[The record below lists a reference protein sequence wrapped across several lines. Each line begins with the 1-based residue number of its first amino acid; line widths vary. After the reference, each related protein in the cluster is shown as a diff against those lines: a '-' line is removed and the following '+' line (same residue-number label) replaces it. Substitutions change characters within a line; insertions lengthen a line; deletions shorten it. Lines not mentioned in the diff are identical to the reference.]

1 MGCLQNKLQKI
12 REELKMFK
20 SGFVTIIGRPN
31 VGKSTL
37 MNSMI
42 GEKISIMSDKP
53 QTTRNKIRTVY
64 TDDEC
69 QIVFM
74 DTPGIHKAK
83 NQLGEFM
90 NTEVDAALEEMDVL
104 IMITDEFN
112 KVGPGDEYIIEKIK
126 DIRAKK
132 ILIINKIDKFELE
145 DTLKITKKF
154 DEYNVFDDI
163 MPISA
168 LKNIGVDALIK
179 VIKKYMKQGPMY
191 FPEDYITDRP
201 ERFVVSEIIREKAL
215 MYLQDEVPH
224 GIAIEIEEM
233 KERKGK
239 NLVDIRATIIC
250 EKKSHK
256 SIVIGQNGRKIKG
269 IGKSAREDIEKLLGS
284 QVNLQL
290 WVKISQ
296 DWRDNN
302 YLLHSLGYD
311 KK

>member
-1 MGCLQNKLQKI
+1 MY
-12 REELKMFK
+12 K

-37 MNSMI
+37 MNNMI

-64 TDDEC
+64 TDNEA
-69 QIVFM
+69 QIIFL

-90 NTEVDAALEEMDVL
+90 NVEVDTALEGMDVV

-112 KVGPGDEYIIEKIK
+112 KIGPGDEYIIEKIK
-126 DIRAKK
+126 NVSAKK
-132 ILIINKIDKFELE
+132 ILILNKIDKFDKEATYKMAE
-145 DTLKITKKF
+145 EFQKYD
-154 DEYNVFDDI
+154 VFDDI

-168 LKNIGVDALIK
+168 LNNIGVQSLISL
-179 VIKKYMKQGPMY
+179 IKKYLKEGPKY
-191 FPEDYITDRP
+191 FEDDYITDRP
-201 ERFVVSEIIREKAL
+201 EKFVVAEIIREKAL

-224 GIAIEIEEM
+224 GIAVEVDEM
-233 KERKGK
+233 KERKDK
-239 NLVDIRATIIC
+239 ELIDIRANIIC

-256 SIVIGQNGRKIKG
+256 SIIIGKNGRKLKG
-269 IGKSAREDIEKLLGS
+269 IGKAAREDIESLLGLK
-284 QVNLQL
+284 VNLQL

-302 YLLHSLGYD
+302 YLLNSLGYNKHD
-311 KK
+311 

>member
-1 MGCLQNKLQKI
+1 
-12 REELKMFK
+12 MFK

-64 TDDEC
+64 TDEEA
-69 QIVFM
+69 QIIFM
-74 DTPGIHKAK
+74 DTPGIHKPK

-90 NTEVDAALEEMDVL
+90 NTEVDSALEEMDVL

-112 KVGPGDEYIIEKIK
+112 KIGPGDEFIIEKIK
-126 DIRAKK
+126 EVKSKK
-132 ILIINKIDKFELE
+132 VLIINKIDKFDQEAALRIAAE
-145 DTLKITKKF
+145 FEKYK
-154 DEYNVFDDI
+154 VFDDI
-163 MPISA
+163 VPISA
-168 LKNIGVDALIK
+168 LKNFGVDRSTKLIK
-179 VIKKYMKQGPMY
+179 TYLKPGPMY

-201 ERFVVSEIIREKAL
+201 ERFIVAEIIREKAL
-215 MYLQDEVPH
+215 MYLQEEVPH
-224 GIAIEIEEM
+224 GIAVEIEEM
-233 KERKGK
+233 KERKGRD
-239 NLVDIRATIIC
+239 LVDIRASIMV

-256 SIVIGQNGRKIKG
+256 SIVIGKDGRKIKG
-269 IGKSAREDIEKLLGS
+269 IGKSAREDMERLLGS

-290 WVKISQ
+290 FVKIQ
-296 DWRDNN
+296 ENWRDNN
-302 YLLHSLGYD
+302 YLLRSLGYD

>member
-1 MGCLQNKLQKI
+1 
-12 REELKMFK
+12 MFK

-64 TDDEC
+64 TDDEA
-69 QIVFM
+69 QIIFL
-74 DTPGIHKAK
+74 DTPGIHKPK

-90 NTEVDAALEEMDVL
+90 NMEVDTALDGMDVL

-112 KVGPGDEYIIEKIK
+112 KIGPGDEFILEKIRELK
-126 DIRAKK
+126 VKK
-132 ILIINKIDKFELE
+132 ILIINKIDKFDKKSVMKMAMKFEE
-145 DTLKITKKF
+145 FKI
-154 DEYNVFDDI
+154 FDDI

-168 LKNIGVDALIK
+168 LNNIGVDGLVR
-179 VIKKYMKQGPMY
+179 VIKKYLKQGPMY
-191 FPEDYITDRP
+191 FPADYITDRP

-233 KERKGK
+233 KERRGK
-239 NLVDIRATIIC
+239 DLVDIRASIIC

-302 YLLHSLGYD
+302 YLLHTLGYD

>member
-1 MGCLQNKLQKI
+1 
-12 REELKMFK
+12 MFK

-64 TDDEC
+64 TDDEA
-69 QIVFM
+69 QIIFM
-74 DTPGIHKAK
+74 DTPGIHKPK

-90 NTEVDAALEEMDVL
+90 NTEVESALEEMDVL

-112 KVGPGDEYIIEKIK
+112 KIGPGDEFIIEKIK
-126 DIRAKK
+126 NIKTKK
-132 ILIINKIDKFELE
+132 ILIINKIDR
-145 DTLKITKKF
+145 F
-154 DEYNVFDDI
+154 DQEAAMRIAAEFDKYKVFDDI

-168 LKNIGVDALIK
+168 LNNLGVDALVKLI
-179 VIKKYMKQGPMY
+179 VKYLKPGPMY
-191 FPEDYITDRP
+191 FPADYITDRP
-201 ERFVVSEIIREKAL
+201 ERFVAAEIIREKAL
-215 MYLQDEVPH
+215 MYLQEEVPH
-224 GIAIEIEEM
+224 GIAVEIEEM
-233 KERKGK
+233 KERK
-239 NLVDIRATIIC
+239 NRDLVDIRANILC

-256 SIVIGQNGRKIKG
+256 SIIIGKEGRKIKG
-269 IGKSAREDIEKLLGS
+269 IGKSAREDIERLLGS

-290 WVKISQ
+290 FVKISEN
-296 DWRDNN
+296 WRDNN
-302 YLLHSLGYD
+302 YLLRSLGYD

>member
-1 MGCLQNKLQKI
+1 
-12 REELKMFK
+12 MFK

-64 TDDEC
+64 TDEEA
-69 QIVFM
+69 QIIFL

-90 NTEVDAALEEMDVL
+90 NMEVDEALEEMDVL

-112 KVGPGDEYIIEKIK
+112 KVGPGDEYILEKI
-126 DIRAKK
+126 RGLNVKK
-132 ILIINKIDKFELE
+132 ILIINKIDKF
-145 DTLKITKKF
+145 DKDSMLKMVHKF
-154 DEYNVFDDI
+154 EEYKIFDDI
-163 MPISA
+163 LPISA
-168 LKNIGVDALIK
+168 QNNIGVDGLTK
-179 VIKKYMKQGPMY
+179 LIKKYLKQGPMY
-191 FPEDYITDRP
+191 FPDDYITDRP
-201 ERFVVSEIIREKAL
+201 ERFVVSEIIREKTL

-239 NLVDIRATIIC
+239 NLVDIRANIIC

>member
-1 MGCLQNKLQKI
+1 
-12 REELKMFK
+12 MFK

-37 MNSMI
+37 MNGMI

-64 TDDEC
+64 TDEEC
-69 QIVFM
+69 QIIFL

-90 NTEVDAALEEMDVL
+90 NTEVDTALDEVDVL

-112 KVGPGDEYIIEKIK
+112 KIGPGDEYIVEKIRGLK
-126 DIRAKK
+126 AKK
-132 ILIINKIDKFELE
+132 ILILNKIDKFPIE
-145 DTLKITKKF
+145 DVLKMTQKF
-154 DEYNVFDDI
+154 DEYKVFDDI

-168 LKNIGVDALIK
+168 LKGVGVDGLVR
-179 VIKKYMKQGPMY
+179 VIKKYMKPGPMY
-191 FPEDYITDRP
+191 FPADFITDRP

-233 KERKGK
+233 KARKDK
-239 NLVDIRATIIC
+239 DLVDIRATIIC

-302 YLLHSLGYD
+302 YLLQSLGYD

>member
-1 MGCLQNKLQKI
+1 
-12 REELKMFK
+12 MFK

-37 MNSMI
+37 MNIMI

-64 TDDEC
+64 TDDEA
-69 QIVFM
+69 QIIFL
-74 DTPGIHKAK
+74 DTPGIHKPK

-90 NTEVDAALEEMDVL
+90 NFEVDTALEEMDVL

-112 KVGPGDEYIIEKIK
+112 KIGPGDEFIVEKIK
-126 DIRAKK
+126 PLKGKK
-132 ILIINKIDKFELE
+132 ILILNKIDKFDKESILRMTQE
-145 DTLKITKKF
+145 F
-154 DEYNVFDDI
+154 EEYKVFDDI
-163 MPISA
+163 LAISA
-168 LKNIGVDALIK
+168 LNNIGVDGLVKI
-179 VIKKYMKQGPMY
+179 IKKYLNPGPMY

-201 ERFVVSEIIREKAL
+201 ERFVVSEIIREKTL

-224 GIAIEIEEM
+224 GIAIEVEEM
-233 KERKGK
+233 KNRKDK
-239 NLVDIRATIIC
+239 DLVDIRANIIC

-256 SIVIGQNGRKIKG
+256 SIIIGQNGRKIKG
-269 IGKSAREDIEKLLGS
+269 IGKSAREDIERLLGS

-302 YLLHSLGYD
+302 YLLRTLGYD

>member
-1 MGCLQNKLQKI
+1 
-12 REELKMFK
+12 MFK

-37 MNSMI
+37 MNGMI

-64 TDDEC
+64 TDEEC
-69 QIVFM
+69 QIIFL

-90 NTEVDAALEEMDVL
+90 NTEVDTALEEIDVL

-112 KVGPGDEYIIEKIK
+112 KIGPGDEYIVEKIRGLK
-126 DIRAKK
+126 AKK
-132 ILIINKIDKFELE
+132 ILILNKIDKFPLE
-145 DTLKITKKF
+145 DVLKMTQNF
-154 DEYNVFDDI
+154 DEYKVFDDI

-168 LKNIGVDALIK
+168 LKGIGVDGLVR
-179 VIKKYMKQGPMY
+179 VIKKYIKPGPMY
-191 FPEDYITDRP
+191 FPADFITDRP

-233 KERKGK
+233 KARKDK
-239 NLVDIRATIIC
+239 DLVDIRATIIC

-302 YLLHSLGYD
+302 YLLQSLGYD

>member
-1 MGCLQNKLQKI
+1 
-12 REELKMFK
+12 MFK

-37 MNSMI
+37 MNNMI

-64 TDDEC
+64 TDEES
-69 QIVFM
+69 QIVFI

-90 NTEVDAALEEMDVL
+90 NTEVDDALDGMDVL

-112 KVGPGDEYIIEKIK
+112 KIGPGDEYIIEKIK
-126 DIRAKK
+126 DIKSRK
-132 ILIINKIDKFELE
+132 ILIINKIDKFDKERLIE
-145 DTLKITKKF
+145 IVKKF
-154 DEYNVFDDI
+154 GEYDTFDDI
-163 MPISA
+163 VPISA
-168 LKNIGVDALIK
+168 LNNIGVDGLVK
-179 VIKKYMKQGPMY
+179 LIKKYLKPGPMY

-201 ERFVVSEIIREKAL
+201 EKFVVSEIIREKAL

-224 GIAIEIEEM
+224 GIAVEVDEM
-233 KERKGK
+233 KSRRDKD
-239 NLVDIRATIIC
+239 LVDIRANIIC

-256 SIVIGQNGRKIKG
+256 SIIIGQNGRKIKG
-269 IGKSAREDIEKLLGS
+269 IGKSAREDIERLLGS

-302 YLLHSLGYD
+302 YLLRTLGYD